1 MEMSYKQALRNSME
15 RLEQKPVLTI
25 QERQELSELKD
36 RWDAN
41 QDYLNEGGMAYD
53 G

>member
-1 MEMSYKQALRNSME
+1 MDTSYKQALRNSME
-15 RLEQKPVLTI
+15 RLESKPVLNDR
-25 QERQELSELKD
+25 ERQELQELQD

-41 QDYLNEGGMAYD
+41 QTYLNEGGMAYD